1 MLMKHTFRSREPDSN
16 LIGSNPVLK
25 RGVQLIEPQHKIVS
39 EELTCARRK
48 YVYC

>member
-1 MLMKHTFRSREPDSN
+1 MLMKHKFCSRDPDSN
-16 LIGSNPVLK
+16 FIGSNPVFK
-25 RGVQLIEPQHKIVS
+25 RGVQKIEPQQKIVS